1 MNKIYV
7 VTAFGGSYD
16 DAWQENIC
24 ACLTQEDAELKIL
37 EFRERDARLEKISP
51 NIIEEYGNAF
61 RSTIEGLMF
70 EEIPPF
76 PNKGK
81 FKNDKLY
88 DDALTKWQHSMVL
101 QMLHNE
107 HARKRIEWEAAKV
120 ARKLAIE
127 LGCSDEDLSYLGFQ
141 DDGTFSGS
149 WGHHFDDCDYS
160 IEELEIK

>member
-7 VTAFGGSYD
+7 VTAYGGSYD

-24 ACLTQEDAELKIL
+24 ACLTREDAELKIL
-37 EFRERDARLEKISP
+37 EFQQRDARLEKIFP
-51 NIIEEYGNAF
+51 KIVEEYRNTF
-61 RSTIEGLMF
+61 RSPIEGLQL
-70 EEIPPF
+70 EKIPPI
-76 PNKGK
+76 PNKRN

-88 DDALTKWQHSMVL
+88 SDALTKWQHAVAPVQL
-101 QMLHNE
+101 RNQHVQELINLE
-107 HARKRIEWEAAKV
+107 VAKV

-141 DDGTFSGS
+141 DDGTFSE
-149 WGHHFDDCDYS
+149 WGHRFDDCDYS